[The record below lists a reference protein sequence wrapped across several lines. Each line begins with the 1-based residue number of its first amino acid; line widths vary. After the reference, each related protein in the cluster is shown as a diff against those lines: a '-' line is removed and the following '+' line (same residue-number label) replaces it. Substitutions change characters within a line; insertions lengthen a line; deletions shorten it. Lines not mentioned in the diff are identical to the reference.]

1 MSVISNNNNE
11 IILNKTNKPKL
22 NFLKKFKRNSF
33 FQNRTFASKFFL
45 RITKDKEI
53 ESLFSIL
60 SVIDLPLSSRT
71 KEQIISC
78 LPFLIS
84 LPIFYQYISLYENG
98 NSLTD
103 ILSECLWILFRYKIS
118 KNKILKR
125 GGEQGENFFIIF
137 EGKIKVLNVE
147 YEKICLTKEEY
158 IYYLL
163 KLKILG
169 ENYIIKNLIEL
180 NKDLIDI
187 KDDNIENYCNMNY
200 KLNYNELLD
209 KVYKEFIKFGFKFID
224 NKIVIPNLDN
234 YILFI
239 QIKSNLKQSVTE
251 EKKYYYISNYKKIG
265 ELTKGRY
272 FGDLSNK
279 YIIPE
284 NYLYFIEED
293 CNLAYLSKNNKQKSK
308 VFVLNMIKMGKILKN
323 NICDFY
329 IFQKVDKNNFAKKFS
344 SYFQYKIF
352 QKDEKIFIQ
361 NGLYEGVYLLLSGEI
376 EINLY
381 KEINEI
387 SALAYA
393 IQFSQENYREQYSN
407 LSKENL
413 GTNDSKQYLSN
424 PIVLS
429 KEFTDNT
436 KDKKLIV
443 LGRIKQ
449 KEALGLNEF
458 YDANTNLCYF
468 NVVCISEQCHF
479 LYIPKKYF
487 NEILGREKTVEDA
500 VYQMIELKA
509 KYYIGTLKKFKEN
522 ILINIGFKMGLN
534 NKEIHDYINYKYDT
548 KNNKYKTTFLNDN
561 NKNYINN
568 NNNNNRNLYLK
579 NVSNKNLLKTKQI
592 FNKINDNHKEQKITL
607 IDKKNNNNNNY
618 KISHNKCFSLD
629 LKKSNFSNNFN
640 EINTQFQS
648 NFKKTFSNLTIYDF
662 KKIRLN
668 KNKKQEKKLNI
679 DTNVNILPYIV
690 QTSNIN
696 VFNSDINNLNFKR
709 NKLNDIEKNNYLYN
723 KTDYNYYKNIL

>member
-1 MSVISNNNNE
+1 MSVISDNNE
-11 IILNKTNKPKL
+11 LLNIKTNKSKPKYS
-22 NFLKKFKRNSF
+22 FLKKIKRNSF
-33 FQNRTFASKFFL
+33 FHNRTFASKFFL

-53 ESLFSIL
+53 ESLYSIL
-60 SVIDLPLSSRT
+60 STIDLPLSNRT
-71 KEQIISC
+71 KEQIIAC

-98 NSLTD
+98 NSITD
-103 ILSECLWILFRYKIS
+103 ILSECCWILFRYRIS

-125 GGEQGENFFIIF
+125 GGEQGENFFILF
-137 EGKIKVLNVE
+137 EGKITVLDVE
-147 YEKICLTKEEY
+147 YEKVCLTTEEY
-158 IYYLL
+158 LFYLL

-169 ENYIIKNLIEL
+169 EKHLIKNLIEL
-180 NKDLIDI
+180 NKNLIDI
-187 KDDNIENYCNMNY
+187 KDDNIEKYCNMHY
-200 KLNYNELLD
+200 KLNYNELID
-209 KVYKEFIKFGFKFID
+209 KVYKEFIKYGFKYIN

-234 YILFI
+234 YILFT
-239 QIKSNLKQSVTE
+239 QIKSNLKQSIIE
-251 EKKYYYISNYKKIG
+251 EKKYYYTSNYKKIG

-272 FGDLSNK
+272 FGDLSIK

-293 CNLAYLSKNNKQKSK
+293 CNLAYLSKNNIQKSK
-308 VFVLNMIKMGKILKN
+308 VFVLNNIKMGKILKN
-323 NICDFY
+323 NIGDFY

-443 LGRIKQ
+443 LGRIRQ

-534 NKEIHDYINYKYDT
+534 NKEIHDCLNYNYDKKS
-548 KNNKYKTTFLNDN
+548 KNKTTFLNENDKKIIN
-561 NKNYINN
+561 NNSNKNLYLKKNINN
-568 NNNNNRNLYLK
+568 NNHI
-579 NVSNKNLLKTKQI
+579 KTKQKI
-592 FNKINDNHKEQKITL
+592 FNNIYENYKEKKITL
-607 IDKKNNNNNNY
+607 YDKNNNINNI
-618 KISHNKCFSLD
+618 KDKLLHNKCNSLD
-629 LKKSNFSNNFN
+629 LKQPNFSDNFYETN
-640 EINTQFQS
+640 SQFTR
-648 NFKKTFSNLTIYDF
+648 NFKKTFSNLTEYNI

-668 KNKKQEKKLNI
+668 KTKKEKKKLKIN
-679 DTNVNILPYIV
+679 TNVNILPFIV
-690 QTSNIN
+690 KTSNIN
-696 VFNSDINNLNFKR
+696 IFNSDLNNLNYQKTE
-709 NKLNDIEKNNYLYN
+709 NVKNHYFNN
-723 KTDYNYYKNIL
+723 KTDYNYYKNFL